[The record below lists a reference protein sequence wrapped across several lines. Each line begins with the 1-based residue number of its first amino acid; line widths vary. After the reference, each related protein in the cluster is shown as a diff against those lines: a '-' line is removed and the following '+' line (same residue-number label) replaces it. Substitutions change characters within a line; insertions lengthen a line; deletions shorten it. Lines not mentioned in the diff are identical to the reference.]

1 MSLQNTDYY
10 HDDDDDNDDDDDDD
24 KRQNTFFWG
33 RFDKQG
39 VDFTFLSLLPMKWI
53 NKNKIR

>member
-1 MSLQNTDYY
+1 MSLRNNDYY
-10 HDDDDDNDDDDDDD
+10 HDDDDDNDDDDDD
-24 KRQNTFFWG
+24 KRQNAFFG

-53 NKNKIR
+53 NKNKTR

>member
-10 HDDDDDNDDDDDDD
+10 HDDNNDDDDD
-24 KRQNTFFWG
+24 KRQNTFFFFG